1 VSAFRGSD
9 DDLEREIATV
19 ERLVRVRL
27 NRANRDLREL
37 DVALDELRRERRR
50 RRLEASVATLSE
62 EPTAAAP

>member
-1 VSAFRGSD
+1 MSAFRGSD

-37 DVALDELRRERRR
+37 EVALDELRRERRR

>member
-1 VSAFRGSD
+1 MSAFRGSD

-37 DVALDELRRERRR
+37 DGALAELRRERRR
-50 RRLEASVATLSE
+50 RRLEASVAPLSE
-62 EPTAAAP
+62 ELTAAAP

>member
-1 VSAFRGSD
+1 MSAFRGSD

-37 DVALDELRRERRR
+37 DGALAELRRERRR